1 MTQYGKDHHS
11 AKLTEDDVRAMRKMW
26 KDGYKLK
33 DITLLFSV
41 NESNVWKAINR
52 ISWRRVK

>member
-11 AKLTEDDVRAMRKMW
+11 AKLTEDDVRTIRKMR